1 MKTFLIGSLQRVV
14 RALSPSGQPHA
25 AGGALSRSLL
35 ALAGNPLWA
44 RRRWLRLFGW
54 PGALGAGLLAM
65 CTVFFLSTIQPAQA
79 RLHEVQQTSLTIQER
94 VKAAA
99 NGLNHNDLTPAEQL
113 AEFYRIFPNDKN
125 LLPWLEKVFAV
136 ARSRGIS
143 LDQGEYRVARDKI
156 GRLVRFQVTLPV
168 RSSYPQIRE
177 YLNTLRTEIPIV
189 AIEHLEFEREK
200 VGDLNVEAKIKLAL
214 YLEHAP

>member
-1 MKTFLIGSLQRVV
+1 
-14 RALSPSGQPHA
+14 
-25 AGGALSRSLL
+25 
-35 ALAGNPLWA
+35 
-44 RRRWLRLFGW
+44 
-54 PGALGAGLLAM
+54 M
-65 CTVFFLSTIQPAQA
+65 CTAFFLSTIQPAQA
-79 RLHEVQQTSLTIQER
+79 RLHEVQQTTLSIQER

-99 NGLNHNDLTPAEQL
+99 NGLNHNDLAPAEQL

-136 ARSRGIS
+136 ARSLRIS
-143 LDQGEYRVARDKI
+143 LDQGEYRVARDKV

-177 YLNTLRTEIPIV
+177 YLNTLRAEIPIV